1 MLSCYMTACQPL
13 TARTEQICTQCG
25 ISQFLNSLGN
35 ISTEGQKI
43 IILDPPWELST
54 RVNS

>member
-13 TARTEQICTQCG
+13 TAWTDQIFTQFC

-35 ISTEGQKI
+35 IFTEGQKNNNFRPT
-43 IILDPPWELST
+43 LGTEYQG
-54 RVNS
+54 

>member
-1 MLSCYMTACQPL
+1 MTACQPL
-13 TARTEQICTQCG
+13 TALTEQICTQFC
-25 ISQFLNSLGN
+25 ISHFLNSPGN
-35 ISTEGQKI
+35 ISTDGQKII

>member
-1 MLSCYMTACQPL
+1 MTACQPL
-13 TARTEQICTQCG
+13 TARTEQICIQFC

-35 ISTEGQKI
+35 MSTEGQKII